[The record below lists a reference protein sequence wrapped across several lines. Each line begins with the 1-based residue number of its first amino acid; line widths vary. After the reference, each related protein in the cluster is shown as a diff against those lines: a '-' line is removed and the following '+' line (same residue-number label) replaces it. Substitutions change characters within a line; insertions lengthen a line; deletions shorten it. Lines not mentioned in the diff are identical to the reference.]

1 LSEAA
6 QGELPR
12 HEIFSKPLKVE
23 PEYETWD
30 TPENYRRYP
39 GGSDLP
45 KTLKVWR
52 VQQTR
57 GRDDH
62 MISPYGAVAR
72 PFEATD
78 KLEPLV
84 LGYNTGK
91 MSGAVAVGRD
101 ANFLQWGFSAPPS
114 KMTPA
119 GRNLFVNCV
128 CYIAKFKGSTGK
140 RN

>member
-12 HEIFSKPLKVE
+12 HEVFSKPLKVQ
-23 PEYETWD
+23 PAYETWE

-39 GGSDLP
+39 GGAALP

-52 VQQTR
+52 VQQIR
-57 GRDDH
+57 GAKDR
-62 MISPYGAVAR
+62 MVRPYGAVAR
-72 PFEATD
+72 PFEAAD
-78 KLEPLV
+78 GVEPLV
-84 LGYNTGK
+84 AGYNTGK

-119 GRNLFVNCV
+119 GRSLFVNCV
-128 CYIAKFKGSTGK
+128 CYIAKFKGSGAK
-140 RN
+140 P